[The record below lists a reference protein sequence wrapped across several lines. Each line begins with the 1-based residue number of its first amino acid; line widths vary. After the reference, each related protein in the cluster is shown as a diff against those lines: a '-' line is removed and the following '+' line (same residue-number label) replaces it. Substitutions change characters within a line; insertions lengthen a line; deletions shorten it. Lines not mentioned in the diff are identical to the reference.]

1 MILQNQL
8 IQTNPL
14 VIFDVAHNDQGL
26 KYFINHYKSL
36 SILGSSI
43 LVIAIEKY
51 KRIQSIIPLF
61 ESIFK
66 LIICTETC
74 GNNPMR
80 AKILQNHFSN
90 LHNTKI
96 ICDPKSAIKFGLR
109 LLNPKDG
116 IAIVGSHYL
125 GPAVS
130 KVFKIYFDKL

>member
-1 MILQNQL
+1 
-8 IQTNPL
+8 
-14 VIFDVAHNDQGL
+14 
-26 KYFINHYKSL
+26 
-36 SILGSSI
+36 
-43 LVIAIEKY
+43 
-51 KRIQSIIPLF
+51 
-61 ESIFK
+61 
-66 LIICTETC
+66 
-74 GNNPMR
+74 MR

-96 ICDPKSAIKFGLR
+96 IRDPKSAIKFGLR